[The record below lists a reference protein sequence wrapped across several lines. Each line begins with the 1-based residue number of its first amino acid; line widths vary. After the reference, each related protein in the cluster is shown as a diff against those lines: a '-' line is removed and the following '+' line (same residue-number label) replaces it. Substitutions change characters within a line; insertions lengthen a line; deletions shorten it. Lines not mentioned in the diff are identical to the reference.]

1 MNPRVTAA
9 LSFGA
14 LILAVG
20 ALFVALNRP
29 PIERKQV
36 QPRTEDDQPITMA
49 GGSFFLGNDPG
60 ADWEVSGAT
69 LLYRPRI
76 ADTDVN
82 SVTVEA
88 NGTRTDL
95 TRTGALTVTVTLS
108 AGPATRVF
116 TLTTDAAGKN
126 VTMTP
131 PATLAR
137 TYRRPLWNLRFWK
150 MLGFDI
156 AQISVAGTDQAF
168 NTAVTNGDASILV
181 RFN

>member
-29 PIERKQV
+29 PIEQKQV

-49 GGSFFLGNDPG
+49 GGSFFLGNDPY
-60 ADWEVSGAT
+60 ADWVLSSGQLQYMAANT
-69 LLYRPRI
+69 LSNVK
-76 ADTDVN
+76 T
-82 SVTVEA
+82 VTVE
-88 NGTRTDL
+88 NSGVRTDL
-95 TRTGALTVTVTLS
+95 TRTGELVVRVTLT
-108 AGPATRVF
+108 AGPATRIF
-116 TLTTDAAGKN
+116 EMRTNNAGQDIKL
-126 VTMTP
+126 TP
-131 PATLAR
+131 PSGFAGR
-137 TYRRPLWNLRFWK
+137 YRRPLWNLRFWK

-156 AQISVAGTDQAF
+156 TRIEVTGVNNSYDQ
-168 NTAVTNGDASILV
+168 NVQNGDASILV